1 MIDSI
6 SADQLTERKEIILN
20 DLSVVQQ
27 RLQEYE
33 KTKVQIEQKKIE
45 DTALI
50 NALTGALQQVELFL
64 KEIHNEEAVVDEA
77 VASDGGNETADE
89 ETLVDGHW
97 EDSKEE

>member
-77 VASDGGNETADE
+77 VASDVENNE
-89 ETLVDGHW
+89 
-97 EDSKEE
+97 S